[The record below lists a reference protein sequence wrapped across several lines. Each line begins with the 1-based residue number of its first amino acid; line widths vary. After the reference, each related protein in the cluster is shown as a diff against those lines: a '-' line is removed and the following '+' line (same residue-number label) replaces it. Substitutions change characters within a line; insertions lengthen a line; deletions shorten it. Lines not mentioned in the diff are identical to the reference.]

1 MEHLSKE
8 FWSNCYQ
15 KDNTGWDIGEIST
28 PIKAYFDQVATK
40 NLKILIPGCGNGY
53 EAEYLVK
60 SGFTN
65 VNILDFAQEPLIQF
79 QKRNKDFPKAQ
90 IHQGDFFKH
99 EGRYDLVVEQT
110 LFCAVD
116 PALRQQYADRV
127 SQLLKPQGK
136 LIGVLFNREFE
147 SGPPYGGTKGE
158 YLSYFSNQFGKV
170 VIAECYNSIAP
181 RKNSEFFIKMIKV

>member
-28 PIKAYFDQVATK
+28 PIKTYFDQVTNK
-40 NLKILIPGCGNGY
+40 DLKILIPGCGNGY

-79 QKRNKDFPKAQ
+79 QERNKDFPKTQ

-99 EGRYDLVVEQT
+99 EGRYDLIVEQT
-110 LFCAVD
+110 LFCAIDPVLRSKYVD
-116 PALRQQYADRV
+116 KV
-127 SQLLKPQGK
+127 HELLKHQGK
-136 LIGVLFNREFE
+136 LVGVLFNRAFE
-147 SGPPYGGTKGE
+147 SGPPYGGTKDE
-158 YLSYFSNQFGKV
+158 YVRYFANQFGQV
-170 VIAECYNSIAP
+170 MIAECYNSIAP